1 MPTLLRL
8 LITFSLSRFRHSPSS
23 SLESGAVNVKFGVVK
38 VDQATSSIPEM
49 EKIPVCLYTYKYLD
63 NLSLYFTL
71 QGMPDVAV
79 VSTDDPHLFMALGE
93 VCGIHTH
100 TCAAL
105 WVSGSEPT

>member
-1 MPTLLRL
+1 MPTLLRS

-23 SLESGAVNVKFGVVK
+23 KESGAVNVKFGVVK

-49 EKIPVCLYTYKYLD
+49 EKI
-63 NLSLYFTL
+63 
-71 QGMPDVAV
+71 PDVAV